1 MNTVMDFDD
10 VIVAVREAAESARTA
25 SGQGSAQ
32 FHTQSLQRAKRLE
45 AALEFLA
52 ELRVRMSIDVPIVDD
67 RCGTFED
74 GFGPREG
81 ETDG

>member
-1 MNTVMDFDD
+1 MNTMNFDD

-25 SGQGSAQ
+25 SGQGTAR

-45 AALEFLA
+45 AALELLA
-52 ELRVRMSIDVPIVDD
+52 ELRVRMSIDVPTDHEPT
-67 RCGTFED
+67 GTFED

-81 ETDG
+81 EG

>member
-1 MNTVMDFDD
+1 MNPMNFDD

-25 SGQGSAQ
+25 SGQGTAQ

-52 ELRVRMSIDVPIVDD
+52 ELRVSACVSTDEKREPS
-67 RCGTFED
+67 GTFED

-81 ETDG
+81 EG

>member
-1 MNTVMDFDD
+1 MNSMNLDD
-10 VIVAVREAAESARTA
+10 VIVAVREAAESARPA

-45 AALEFLA
+45 AALELLA
-52 ELRVRMSIDVPIVDD
+52 ELRVRMNIDVPIKREPV
-67 RCGTFED
+67 GTFED

-81 ETDG
+81 EG